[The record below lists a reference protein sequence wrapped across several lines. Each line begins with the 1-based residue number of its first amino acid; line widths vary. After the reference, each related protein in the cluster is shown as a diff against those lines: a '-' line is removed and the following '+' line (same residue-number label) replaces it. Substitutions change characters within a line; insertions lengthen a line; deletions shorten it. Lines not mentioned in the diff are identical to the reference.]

1 MSVLIE
7 ALTMVVPR
15 RVLDVSYPGGTG
27 TFLQALAG
35 LERPPRFVC
44 EGDPELVAASF
55 HDQRHLEPA
64 YDLLEEYLICS
75 DGKEFVELALVRE
88 GQGPPMPCGWLE
100 WKNHED
106 GFTFAWHAGGEPGML
121 AAPERWT
128 PEQSQVLPR
137 ATRDVRDE
145 PGRAMRLGCS
155 GGRETWLDFE
165 TGRLVDCEAR
175 EAGAAADAG
184 EPPPAERVQPA
195 TAEPGPLMEVVSGV
209 LEARGWECQCRGPN
223 HLSSRV
229 RNGRFGFDLLLLAD
243 EEAGQV
249 CCGAVFTTRV
259 PERRRTAVV
268 EALARANWGLRMGNF
283 EMDLSDGEVRF
294 RTGVTLSDGEL
305 TPGMVEAM
313 LQTVLGTSE
322 FYHDAVM
329 RVAFGEVEPEVAI
342 GELEKADAA

>member
-27 TFLQALAG
+27 AFLQALAA

-44 EGDPELVAASF
+44 DGDPELIAARF
-55 HDQRHLEPA
+55 HARGAFEPA

-88 GQGPPMPCGWLE
+88 GQGPPMPCEWLQR
-100 WKNHED
+100 KNHPD
-106 GFTFAWHAGGEPGML
+106 RSTFAWPGRGEPGML

-128 PEQSQVLPR
+128 PERSQVLLPG
-137 ATRDVRDE
+137 ARDVRDE

-184 EPPPAERVQPA
+184 EPAPDEQLPPAPA
-195 TAEPGPLMEVVSGV
+195 APGPLLAVLSGV
-209 LEARGWECQCRGPN
+209 LEARGWEYQRRGPN

-229 RNGRFGFDLLLLAD
+229 RNGRFGFDLLFLAD

-305 TPGMVEAM
+305 TAGMVEAM

-329 RVAFGEVEPEVAI
+329 RVAFGEVEPAVAI
-342 GELEKADAA
+342 GEAEKVDES